1 MIADSAVY
9 HIYNYI
15 YCRNI
20 LQQHTKSDIIE
31 NVLRFGTSKYL
42 LCRDKSQGDSKGAL
56 NTNFD
61 PKVYVYQLLSADAL
75 DEDNSNICCSVSL
88 YQRDIT

>member
-1 MIADSAVY
+1 MLYII
-9 HIYNYI
+9 HNYI
-15 YCRNI
+15 YCGNI

-31 NVLRFGTSKYL
+31 NVLQFGTSKYL
-42 LCRDKSQGDSKGAL
+42 LCRDRSQGDSKGAL

-61 PKVYVYQLLSADAL
+61 PKVYAYQLLSADAL
-75 DEDNSNICCSVSL
+75 YEEKWNICFCVSL